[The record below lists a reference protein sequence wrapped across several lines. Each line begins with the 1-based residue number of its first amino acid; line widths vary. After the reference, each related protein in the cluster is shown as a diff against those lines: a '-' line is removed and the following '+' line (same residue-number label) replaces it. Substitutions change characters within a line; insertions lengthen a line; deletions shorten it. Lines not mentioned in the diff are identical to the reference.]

1 MIKLKSKQLALL
13 LGDAGIAAISLFL
26 ALFLRFFDIPSEE
39 RVMIHLNLFLPLFFL
54 ATAFYYSFDFYDFSS
69 FQSKLKQFSQLINIH
84 IFVALLGLAYFYV
97 FSSYYGGLTPKTV
110 LVLYT
115 GLHISLSVIWRLFVA
130 PTFLRPGSRAKALL
144 IAEGDEYE
152 ELKKTVNSHSFY
164 PFYFTSHLRVTE
176 EDLESRESNI
186 SVLRHIL
193 EENNIN
199 QVVIDIR
206 DQKVSLL
213 LPYLYNLASQRKIHV
228 FDAGLVY
235 QDVLKKMPMR
245 GIGHSWFFESVHL
258 NIQAYEAFKRIVDIV
273 LALPWLAL
281 WALLHPFVY
290 LAIRLDSKGD
300 IFIEQERY
308 GFGGKVIKLYK
319 YRTMSFSD
327 KGKWLKDKDN
337 KNKVTRVGYWLRKS
351 RIDELPQLLAIL
363 QGELSFIGPRP
374 DIVALGGQL
383 SAQIPYYMMRYTVRP
398 GLSGWAQVNQE
409 LPPQSTEETK
419 VRLQYDLYYVKNR
432 SLFLDLVIMFKTV
445 KVLVLRT
452 GM

>member
-1 MIKLKSKQLALL
+1 MLKLKSKQFALL
-13 LGDAGIAAISLFL
+13 LGDAGVAALALFL
-26 ALFLRFFDIPSEE
+26 ALFFRFFDVPEQE
-39 RVMIHLNLFLPLFFL
+39 RVTIHFNLFLPLFFL
-54 ATAFYYSFDFYDFSS
+54 AVAFYYSFDFYDFSS
-69 FQSKLKQFSQLINIH
+69 FQSKLKQFSRLINIH
-84 IFVALLGLAYFYV
+84 VFVGVLGLAYFYLFAGYV
-97 FSSYYGGLTPKTV
+97 GGLTPKTV

-115 GLHISLSVIWRLFVA
+115 GAHIALAVIWRIFIAPLF
-130 PTFLRPGSRAKALL
+130 LKPGGRAKTLL

-152 ELKKTVNSHSFY
+152 ELKRTVNGHTFY

-176 EDLESRESNI
+176 EDLKSEEGSL

-206 DQKVSLL
+206 DPKVTLL
-213 LPYLYNLASQRKIHV
+213 LPYLYNLASQRKVHV

-245 GIGHSWFFESVHL
+245 GIGHFWFFESVHL
-258 NIQAYEAFKRIVDIV
+258 NIQMYEAIKRVVDVV
-273 LALPWLAL
+273 LALPWIVL

-290 LAIRLDSKGD
+290 LAIKLDSKGD
-300 IFIEQERY
+300 VFIEQERF
-308 GFGGKVIKLYK
+308 GFGGKVVKLYK
-319 YRTMSFSD
+319 YRTMTFSD
-327 KGKWLKDKDN
+327 RGKWLKDKDN
-337 KNKVTRVGYWLRKS
+337 KNRVTRVGYWLRKS
-351 RIDELPQLLAIL
+351 RIDELPQLLAII
-363 QGELSFIGPRP
+363 QGDLSFIGPRP

-409 LPPQSTEETK
+409 LPPQSLEETK
-419 VRLQYDLYYVKNR
+419 IRLQYDLYYVKNR